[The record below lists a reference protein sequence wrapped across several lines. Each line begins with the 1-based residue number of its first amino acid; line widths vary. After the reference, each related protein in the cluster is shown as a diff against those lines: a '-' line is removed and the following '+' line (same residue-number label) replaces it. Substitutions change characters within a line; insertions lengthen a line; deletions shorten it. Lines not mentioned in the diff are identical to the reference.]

1 MTLFSF
7 LAERR
12 GTSVRALTLCTS
24 FAHENASVRVG
35 GNEEERER
43 DRETESLVVVV
54 LVVGVRRK
62 REEEVIF
69 DRKKKK
75 CKQNRVCD
83 WNFGRWENVSL

>member
-43 DRETESLVVVV
+43 DRETESLVVLSFSL
-54 LVVGVRRK
+54 LVFGE
-62 REEEVIF
+62 RE
-69 DRKKKK
+69 KKK
-75 CKQNRVCD
+75 
-83 WNFGRWENVSL
+83 